1 MNARDNIV
9 AATEALGLTVRA
21 EFVPW
26 SASRNRGERQP
37 SLNWKV
43 TLVRNGRD
51 VLTTDYGAGVGH
63 CPSYKS
69 GDNSVTQRELITFE
83 CERGFV
89 AVWSDNVSRPIFA
102 GISRKPILPDT
113 CDVIASLVG
122 DADALDHAGFEEW
135 ASEHGVDPDSRAAE
149 RTYRACLEVALKLR
163 SAVGEDGL
171 RKLSEACRDF

>member
-26 SASRNRGERQP
+26 STSRNRGEREP

-43 TLVRNGRD
+43 TLVRDGRD
-51 VLTTDYGAGVGH
+51 VLTTDYGAGAGH

-69 GDNSVTQRELITFE
+69 GDQTKIQRDLIAYE
-83 CERGFV
+83 CEHGVV
-89 AVWSDNVSRPIFA
+89 AAWSARS
-102 GISRKPILPDT
+102 GIYPAKYMRKPILPDT

-122 DADALDHAGFEEW
+122 DSDVLDHAGFEEW
-135 ASEHGVDPDSRAAE
+135 ASEQGMNPDSRAAE
-149 RTYRACLEVALKLR
+149 RTYRACLEIALRLR

-171 RKLSEACRDF
+171 RKLSEACREF

>member
-1 MNARDNIV
+1 MNIRDNIV

-26 SASRNRGERQP
+26 STSRNRDEREP

-43 TLVRNGRD
+43 TLVRDGRD

-69 GDNSVTQRELITFE
+69 GDNSLVQRELIAFE
-83 CERGFV
+83 CERGSA
-89 AVWSDNVSRPIFA
+89 AVWSDNVSRPVFA

-113 CDVIASLVG
+113 CSVIASLVG
-122 DADALDHAGFEEW
+122 DSDVLDHVGFEEW
-135 ASEHGVDPDSRAAE
+135 ASEQGMNPDSRAAE
-149 RTYRACLEVALKLR
+149 RIYRTCLEIALRLR
-163 SAVGEDGL
+163 SAVGEDGM
-171 RKLSEACRDF
+171 RKLSEACQDF